1 MLRRAQSYATKFN
14 MKSLVRDQQI
24 ALNWE
29 KQQKKREQKN
39 IISLHERRK
48 EVIFY
53 SASLEKEKEAAT
65 AREREG
71 KSDKVFLSFSSSFL
85 LHAPKFWRQQP
96 CVTFLPVGKL
106 VKVQNSD

>member
-29 KQQKKREQKN
+29 KQQKKREQN

-65 AREREG
+65 VRERGEE
-71 KSDKVFLSFSSSFL
+71 
-85 LHAPKFWRQQP
+85 
-96 CVTFLPVGKL
+96 
-106 VKVQNSD
+106 